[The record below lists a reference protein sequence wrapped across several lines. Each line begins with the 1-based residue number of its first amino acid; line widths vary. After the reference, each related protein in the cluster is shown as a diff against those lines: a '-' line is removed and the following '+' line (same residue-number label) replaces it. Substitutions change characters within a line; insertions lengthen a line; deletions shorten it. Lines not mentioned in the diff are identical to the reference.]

1 MTDFTDPIKM
11 HSCLGDYWYSI
22 YYSSDQVGDYV
33 AALCFNREQWD
44 YQFKDTKDCLSRHK
58 TPVFDTIKVKPL
70 TVKYSDFLESSK
82 IYAKYDGTYAYNGNL
97 FYDVPILTE
106 YAIRLPDNIKNI
118 GYVSNKLID
127 GEKQPAVVDG
137 NLLKVYFEPFSIC
150 PVTNIY
156 DEDGKVVDK
165 SITLWLFDVSLDNE
179 DMYYQYGYI
188 FNIHLPASN
197 RYNQLIN
204 VLYDSLING
213 PTTRTLLLYLS
224 TVTGIPVAI
233 TDREVVKSIVNNI
246 VTTDHNI
253 YECSCSA
260 NIVVNIGDVLTI
272 GDSITDEL
280 TVYNYKTIDDSI
292 KAVSLDRRYI
302 GLCIDEIVFENEDKA
317 LVATT
322 ENGYTRVD
330 VPVLANRKDKAL
342 FNDTLFSNGIDNNK
356 HVDEDIEKAVLNA
369 I

>member
-22 YYSSDQVGDYV
+22 YYSNDQIGDYV

-58 TPVFDTIKVKPL
+58 TPIFDTIKVKPL
-70 TVKYSDFLESSK
+70 TVKYSDFLKSSEV
-82 IYAKYDGTYAYNGNL
+82 YAKYDGTYVYNGNI

-106 YAIRLPDNIKNI
+106 YSIKLPDNIKNI
-118 GYVSNKLID
+118 GYISDKLLD
-127 GEKQPAVVDG
+127 GEKQPAIIAD
-137 NLLKVYFEPFSIC
+137 NLIKVYFDPFKVYPTEP
-150 PVTNIY
+150 IY
-156 DEDGKVVDK
+156 DENGKIVDK
-165 SITLWLFDVSLDNE
+165 SVTLWLFDVSIDND

-188 FNIHLPASN
+188 FNIHLPSSN

-204 VLYDSLING
+204 VLYDSLVNG
-213 PTTRTLLLYLS
+213 PTERTLLLYLS
-224 TVTGIPVAI
+224 TVTGIPVSI
-233 TDREVVKSIVNNI
+233 TDKEVVKSIVNNV

-260 NIVVNIGDVLTI
+260 NIIVNVNDVLTV

-280 TVYNYKTIDDSI
+280 TLYNYKTIDDSI

-302 GLCIDEIVFENEDKA
+302 GLCIDEIVFENADKNFDIS
-317 LVATT
+317 T
-322 ENGYTRVD
+322 ENGYTRMD
-330 VPVLANRKDKAL
+330 VPVLASRKDKEL
-342 FNDTLFSNGIDNNK
+342 FNDTLFSNGIVNNK
-356 HVDEDIEKAVLNA
+356 HVDDDTEKAVLNA